1 MPGPRA
7 GALPGL
13 LAWQK
18 KRRAMGME
26 QGPMAGQKKRK
37 VQELRQGSHLAAA
50 SMSQVK
56 KKMTKV
62 GDRLLWGV
70 LGEGCW
76 GPRGVGVGEAPLLEV
91 AGVQQQPQQELQGGH
106 HPQGQGKT
114 ASVSTHTRKQGLCTG
129 MPDRNSLDTPV
140 AVAMLPPAQQWH
152 TALRLRYC
160 LAGTVAEGVGAE
172 GSAEGLVK
180 GLSEQARRGVL
191 GRLQVGI

>member
-1 MPGPRA
+1 VPGPKA

-18 KRRAMGME
+18 KRKAMGME
-26 QGPMAGQKKRK
+26 QGPKAVQKKRK
-37 VQELRQGSHLAAA
+37 VQELQRGSHLAAV

-56 KKMTKV
+56 KKTKV

-76 GPRGVGVGEAPLLEV
+76 GPTGVGVEEAPLLEV
-91 AGVQQQPQQELQGGH
+91 AGVQQQPQQELQEGH

-114 ASVSTHTRKQGLCTG
+114 ASVSMHTHKQGLCTG

-140 AVAMLPPAQQWH
+140 AVAMLPLAQQWH
-152 TALRLRYC
+152 TA
-160 LAGTVAEGVGAE
+160 
-172 GSAEGLVK
+172 
-180 GLSEQARRGVL
+180 
-191 GRLQVGI
+191 